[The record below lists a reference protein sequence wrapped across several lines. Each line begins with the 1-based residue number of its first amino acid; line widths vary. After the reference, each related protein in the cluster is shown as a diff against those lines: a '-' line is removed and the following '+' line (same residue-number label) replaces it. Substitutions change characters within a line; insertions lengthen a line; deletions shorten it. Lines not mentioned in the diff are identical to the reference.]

1 MNAADYRKISDFF
14 NALAHPVRVEI
25 AAELLKDKKCVSDI
39 KELLNVK
46 QPNVS
51 QHLSVLKSRGIVN
64 WRQEGR
70 KKCYYLKN
78 HRLMQCILNALKKN
92 KIHYFK

>member
-1 MNAADYRKISDFF
+1 MNAVDYRKISDFF
-14 NALAHPVRVEI
+14 NALAHPIRVEI
-25 AAELLKDKKCVSDI
+25 AVALLKNKECVSDI

-51 QHLSVLKSRGIVN
+51 QHLSVLKSHGIVD
-64 WRQEGR
+64 WRQEGK

-78 HRLMQCILNALKKN
+78 HGLMKYILNALKKD